1 MADLAP
7 LETMIEQTIDLAAA
21 EQHEFCINPSFS
33 PELTELHEEKTAVK
47 DKIDRSHQN
56 VRLLLILATSRG
68 SHVLPADSDALLSF
82 FVWILFTRVSLIGVV
97 ILDGRPRT
105 TLAAT

>member
-56 VRLLLILATSRG
+56 VRLPQFSM
-68 SHVLPADSDALLSF
+68 LS
-82 FVWILFTRVSLIGVV
+82 WLESG
-97 ILDGRPRT
+97 DC
-105 TLAAT
+105 

>member
-56 VRLLLILATSRG
+56 VRVPRFSFSRL
-68 SHVLPADSDALLSF
+68 SHVVPVFALT
-82 FVWILFTRVSLIGVV
+82 ISLMF
-97 ILDGRPRT
+97 L
-105 TLAAT
+105 

>member
-56 VRLLLILATSRG
+56 VRVPRFSLLLTARMWCLQTAT
-68 SHVLPADSDALLSF
+68 PCF
-82 FVWILFTRVSLIGVV
+82 
-97 ILDGRPRT
+97 
-105 TLAAT
+105 